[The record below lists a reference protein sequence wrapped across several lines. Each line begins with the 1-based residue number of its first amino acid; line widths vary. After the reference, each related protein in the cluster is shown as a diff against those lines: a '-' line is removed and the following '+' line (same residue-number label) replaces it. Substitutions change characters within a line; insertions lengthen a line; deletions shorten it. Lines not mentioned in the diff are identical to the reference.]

1 MSQNSLAE
9 PTSGTLSG
17 LSLVQGLNA
26 ALDTLNTLAS
36 GASAP
41 AAPEVGQL
49 WHDTG
54 NNLLKIRSQDNTA
67 WETVGSFDET
77 NHLFTAAL
85 AASAAT
91 ATLAATATVANGL
104 AGTLGIANG
113 GTGATSAGSAL
124 ANLLSGSVVGP
135 GNGGT
140 GVSSL
145 SSLYSSNFTVNGY
158 RRTVI
163 DGFMVQWET
172 TGTIAAGSG
181 ASVFLPATFPNTCMA
196 AVVCRNIGDASTGG
210 ANVYGWSANT
220 VVVFN
225 GSQIPAPI
233 TIIAIGY

>member
-1 MSQNSLAE
+1 MSQNTLAE

-41 AAPEVGQL
+41 AVPEIGQL

-85 AASAAT
+85 AASAAS
-91 ATLAATATVANGL
+91 ATIAASATVAGAL
-104 AGTLGIANG
+104 TGTLPIAGGGTGATTAPQALTNIFGASVLAQANG
-113 GTGATSAGSAL
+113 GTGAAAL
-124 ANLLSGSVVGP
+124 ANFFTDSF
-135 GNGGT
+135 GG
-140 GVSSL
+140 
-145 SSLYSSNFTVNGY
+145 NGY
-158 RRTVI
+158 RRNGM

-172 TGTIAAGSG
+172 TGVINAGSG
-181 ASVFLPATFPNTCMA
+181 ASVYWPTSFPNACLFA
-196 AVVCRNIGDASTGG
+196 IASRYIGNATAGG
-210 ANVYGWSANT
+210 ANVYGWTTNAVT
-220 VVVFN
+220 VYN
-225 GSQIPAPI
+225 GGSSGAQISI
-233 TIIAIGY
+233 LGIGY